1 MTVVVFCNLMG
12 WKWEVQENGYPAL
25 KKTKALCHVGS
36 LKSRGY
42 TNLSWRVRKVRMF
55 SNT

>member
-1 MTVVVFCNLMG
+1 MAVVVFCNLMG
-12 WKWEVQENGYPAL
+12 WKWEVQESGLSL

-42 TNLSWRVRKVRMF
+42 TNLSWRVRKVRVF